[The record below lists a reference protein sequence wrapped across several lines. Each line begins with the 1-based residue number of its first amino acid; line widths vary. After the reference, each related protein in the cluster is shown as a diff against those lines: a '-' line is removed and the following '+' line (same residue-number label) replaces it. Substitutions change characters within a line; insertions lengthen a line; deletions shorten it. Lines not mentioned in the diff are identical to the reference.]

1 MSYIKSIIEKLPEM
15 EFLQPATEK
24 QIKSAEEKLG
34 LRFAEEYREYLSYFG
49 MVWSDIIAISGICD
63 DEDYEVVALTDKLK
77 KIYLG
82 IPSDFYVIEDVGV
95 DGLVIWQSGTGEIYQ
110 SIPNTNPVKIFDS
123 LSDFLIYQ
131 MED

>member
-49 MVWSDIIAISGICD
+49 MAWSDIIAISGICD

-77 KIYLG
+77 KVYLG